1 VTGCKPCWPNCASTA
16 WPRRSTPRSSAA
28 SPTVST
34 SHICRDAGRS
44 SFPFERQPGI
54 NKAQINTLADLD
66 FVRRADNLLLIGP
79 PGTGKTGIAI
89 ALLREACLNGYRG
102 RFYSAQTLLD
112 ELYAS
117 LADRSTARLLKRL
130 SRHQPLVI
138 DEIGYLTLK
147 PEQAN
152 AFFRLM
158 DERYNRVSTIITTN
172 LDLPEWYELFQK
184 KSLVD
189 ALIDRLQHHCITLRI
204 DGPSLRSPE
213 PPASAPTESNHD
225 NSFYPLAPDYPVR
238 RSCLL
243 DARTG
248 ARRGRAAR
256 RAPRGYLEPLRDAVA
271 RRAPQTS
278 RAAKLRSFR
287 LAAGRPAV
295 LIRQLRNERGSE
307 RPSVPFGPRATSV
320 GPSRRPL
327 T

>member
-1 VTGCKPCWPNCASTA
+1 MRDQLQTLLAQLRFHGMAAALDAEIERAEREAAPAVELLQRLLAA
-16 WPRRSTPRSSAA
+16 EAA
-28 SPTVST
+28 S
-34 SHICRDAGRS
+34 RRERS
-44 SFPFERQPGI
+44 LAYRLDQAHLPWRWTLDSFPFERQPGI
-54 NKAQINTLADLD
+54 NKAQINSLAGLD
-66 FVRRADNLLLIGP
+66 FLRRADNLLLIGP

-102 RFYSAQTLLD
+102 RFYNAQTLLD

-117 LADRSTARLLKRL
+117 LADRSTARLLRRL

-204 DGPSLRSPE
+204 DGPSLRSPA
-213 PPASAPTESNHD
+213 PPATASNRSSRRAATKSPTDSAP
-225 NSFYPLAPDYPVR
+225 
-238 RSCLL
+238 
-243 DARTG
+243 
-248 ARRGRAAR
+248 
-256 RAPRGYLEPLRDAVA
+256 
-271 RRAPQTS
+271 
-278 RAAKLRSFR
+278 
-287 LAAGRPAV
+287 
-295 LIRQLRNERGSE
+295 
-307 RPSVPFGPRATSV
+307 
-320 GPSRRPL
+320 
-327 T
+327 